1 MAENSLELLR
11 TYNLNIVEGHSV
23 PTICLEDSVGGDMYF
38 AITLVSSTND
48 GNKPGIYCRVND
60 EFHAAIKIVVESN
73 KYSTLPNPVKIGT
86 YKKTKELFFNAHSK
100 PLDANNSHEVVLS
113 FYIKDIQDGTR

>member
-11 TYNLNIVEGHSV
+11 TFNLNIVEGHSA
-23 PTICLEDSVGGDMYF
+23 PTICLEDNIGGDMYF
-38 AITLVSSTND
+38 AINLASVSD
-48 GNKPGIYCRVND
+48 DNKPGVYYRFD
-60 EFHAAIKIVVESN
+60 DDYHASIKIVVESN
-73 KYSTLPNPVKIGT
+73 MYSTLPNPVRIGT
-86 YKKTKELFFNAHSK
+86 YKKSKDLLFNALTK